1 VVAGGAYDCLD
12 GADDDVWLSVEALD
26 EVVAAQGNDV
36 QMVAGQRGEFVLH
49 GCPQSVKCLRTAY
62 PTAAAMITSATR
74 RRRRD

>member
-1 VVAGGAYDCLD
+1 VVAGGADDCLD

-49 GCPQSVKCLRTAY
+49 RCPQSVECLRNA
-62 PTAAAMITSATR
+62 R
-74 RRRRD
+74 